1 MAFRITSYISPRYQ
15 VPTDSLLR
23 SRSRSRLRSSL
34 DGITT
39 TPVEGRCALQAN
51 AMPCMGL
58 GEPYSQCLQRE
69 PPRPSTAGTRRIL
82 DKPDHSSLASSSR
95 CESFLKSS
103 IALKPREKRISEDG
117 RRLSPGFVSACHS
130 TRPQVDHCHSTAST
144 RTGASSNMNKIM
156 LLCRCC

>member
-95 CESFLKSS
+95 SHPLLAFITIPDTWAKTTVNIGS
-103 IALKPREKRISEDG
+103 
-117 RRLSPGFVSACHS
+117 VMTNS
-130 TRPQVDHCHSTAST
+130 TLPAQRDDP
-144 RTGASSNMNKIM
+144 
-156 LLCRCC
+156 